1 MSEITSICP
10 LCGTAN
16 QGGKFCVVCGGRLEE
31 VAPVAPVVTEPVPVV
46 EEAAPVMEAPVV
58 APAPV
63 VEEPAPFFAEPA
75 PVYEEPA
82 VQEKPQKAK
91 KPVVGIIITL
101 VIALLLAG
109 FAGLV
114 VWDDIQQR
122 DALEAKEA
130 ELAELTETSEEQ
142 AAQIEDL
149 TGKLTAAEKALE
161 EQGAD
166 LEEAQAAQAIL
177 DAIAKDNQ
185 DTKLEGAY
193 FASDSL
199 LVMKKGETTEVTIYA
214 DWDGNATMTTSTKN
228 AEVKWADEKWEGL
241 TTTVKV
247 EAKEAGVCLVTFT
260 NDVDKGTFQILVI
273 ITE

>member
-1 MSEITSICP
+1 MSELTILCP

-31 VAPVAPVVTEPVPVV
+31 AAPVAPVAAPVV
-46 EEAAPVMEAPVV
+46 EEPVMEAP

-63 VEEPAPFFAEPA
+63 VEEPAPFFPEPA

-122 DALEAKEA
+122 DTIEAKEA
-130 ELAELTETSEEQ
+130 ELAKLTEESKEQ
-142 AAQIEDL
+142 KAEIKELETDL
-149 TGKLTAAEKALE
+149 ADAEKALE
-161 EQGAD
+161 DQGAD

-177 DAIAKDNQ
+177 DAIAKDNK
-185 DTKLEGAY
+185 DTQLEGAY
-193 FASDSL
+193 FASDNL
-199 LVMKKGETTEVTIYA
+199 LVMKKGDKAEVTIYA
-214 DWDGNATMTTSTKN
+214 DWDGEATLECSTKN

-241 TTTVKV
+241 TTTVTV
-247 EAKEAGVCLVTFT
+247 EAKEAGVCLVTFV